1 MMKFIDDFG
10 NMAESFFSEI
20 NSFKTE
26 MLQPN
31 TNVLESIDSSERLIK
46 QLQVEIIFLMRS

>member
-1 MMKFIDDFG
+1 MIIIDDFG

-20 NSFKTE
+20 NSFKIE